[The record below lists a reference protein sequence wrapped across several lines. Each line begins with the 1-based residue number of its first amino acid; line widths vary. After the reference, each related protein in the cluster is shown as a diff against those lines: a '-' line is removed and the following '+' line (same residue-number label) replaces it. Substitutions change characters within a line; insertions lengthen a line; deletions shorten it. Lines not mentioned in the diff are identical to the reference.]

1 MIEDEERLNVF
12 SIFILFKEMNLGQ
25 LVLEVGG
32 LDAFC
37 VFNSKSL
44 RKKGGEL
51 KIKLVLMLL
60 EFEAEW
66 PQTQLPT

>member
-32 LDAFC
+32 LD
-37 VFNSKSL
+37 
-44 RKKGGEL
+44 
-51 KIKLVLMLL
+51 
-60 EFEAEW
+60 EW
-66 PQTQLPT
+66 QEK